1 MGYLILSQ
9 FTVVVILTFITSEL
23 VYYFISILLWS
34 KSTWWQ
40 LKLREFSLD
49 LFFCNHETDAKC
61 SLQRMCK
68 FFHYIWSWTFPKHT
82 VMLQFKRKW
91 SPLTYLTKP
100 FMLTS
105 ISTLLSFILLAASLN
120 RCRSML
126 SLWPLT
132 QWIQKEYSK
141 SKATSSVLTMPI
153 VCITIAKGY
162 KPPKVCVPVCTRKD
176 ITNTLK

>member
-1 MGYLILSQ
+1 M
-9 FTVVVILTFITSEL
+9 
-23 VYYFISILLWS
+23 
-34 KSTWWQ
+34 
-40 LKLREFSLD
+40 
-49 LFFCNHETDAKC
+49 
-61 SLQRMCK
+61 
-68 FFHYIWSWTFPKHT
+68 
-82 VMLQFKRKW
+82 
-91 SPLTYLTKP
+91 TYLTKP

-141 SKATSSVLTMPI
+141 SKATSNVLTMPT

-176 ITNTLK
+176 ITNTLKISGTAANYCLSCTEVGSTTIQKVKLNIFNFYSCVCSSEERNKAWITVLSCMLDKWRESRQFPGGSFYNIPFILPVAINTVQNFSKHVGW